1 MDKVGANIHS
11 SINGIV
17 ESVDTEK
24 IVING
29 ENVK

>member
-11 SINGIV
+11 SINGVV
-17 ESVDTEK
+17 ESVDAEK

-29 ENVK
+29 GVC